1 MELTKFIVD
10 RVIPTNRS
18 KKLYTHLAA
27 IINRL
32 IGYGGTYRNE
42 ASQAL
47 GGDHSIPGTI
57 GTKGMPVLR
66 KIPKVRYPFRI
77 KITLPYLLLALIIA
91 MAGAYIITRIVFDTI
106 EERFT
111 NQLIETRKLTS
122 EWIVQEE
129 EKLLEPLRLIAH
141 TDGLAEAVSEKNAE
155 AIREISFPI
164 LLNASIEALEIIDL
178 SGTSLL
184 SLHHRVGGRIEEYDV
199 SSGDKSFQDWDIVKQ
214 VINKQFDTIGDKFAG
229 IMSPPWGNYLYIS
242 GPIYD
247 QEQEIVGVIVIGDTL
262 DQIANGIREA
272 TLSQVTIYDTNGNEI
287 TTTFMD
293 SQESIEVEVFEEVF
307 ARQDKESY
315 MRHRTAA
322 NIAYKEILAPFEV
335 RSGDDVGII
344 GNSLAETF
352 LVRASNTTRFQ
363 IFSFATISFLFIIA
377 AGVFIADRF
386 TRPLIRVVNASSEVA
401 AGNLNV
407 KVTPTGNDEVTDLAN
422 SFNQMVLSLQQS
434 KAELIQ
440 AHENTIE
447 AYDRTIEGWCK
458 ALELRDNVTE
468 GHTQRVTDLTIRIAR
483 ETGFGEK
490 QLIHIRRGALMHDIG
505 KMAIPD
511 SILKKTGPLSDD
523 EWIEMR
529 KHPIYAYEMLH
540 KIAYL
545 KPALA
550 IPYCHH
556 EKWDG
561 TGYPRGLISEEI
573 PLEARIFAVVD
584 VWDALRSDRP
594 YRKALPFQQ
603 VVKLIMEYSGTH
615 FDPYVVDVFLSQM
628 DFILI
633 PDTIAE
639 NFSEHKNIIK
649 DKAAM

>member
-1 MELTKFIVD
+1 MELTKIILD

-18 KKLYTHLAA
+18 KKLYRRFISLV
-27 IINRL
+27 NRL

-47 GGDHSIPGTI
+47 ESPHSIPREVDI
-57 GTKGMPVLR
+57 KGMSVPR
-66 KIPKVRYPFRI
+66 KFPKVRYPFRI
-77 KITLPYLLLALIIA
+77 KITIPYILLALIIA
-91 MAGAYIITRIVFDTI
+91 MAGAYIVTRIVFDTI

-184 SLHHRVGGRIEEYDV
+184 SLHHREGGRIEEYDV
-199 SSGDKSFQDWDIVKQ
+199 STGDKGFQDWDIVKQ
-214 VINKQFDTIGDKFAG
+214 VINKKFDTIGDKFAAV
-229 IMSPPWGNYLYIS
+229 MSPLWGNYLYIS

-247 QEQEIVGVIVIGDTL
+247 QEQKIVGVIVIGDTL
-262 DQIANGIREA
+262 DRIAHGIREA
-272 TLSQVTIYDTNGNEI
+272 TLSQVTIYDKNGNEI

-293 SQESIEVEVFEEVF
+293 TQESLEVEVFEEVF
-307 ARQDKESY
+307 ARQDNESF

-335 RSGDDVGII
+335 RSGEDVGII

-363 IFSFATISFLFIIA
+363 IFSFATVSFLFIIA
-377 AGVFIADRF
+377 VGVFIADRF
-386 TRPLIRVVNASSEVA
+386 TRPLIRVVDASSEVA

-407 KVTPTGNDEVTDLAN
+407 EVTPTGNDEVTDLAN

-440 AHENTIE
+440 AHQNTIE

-483 ETGFGEK
+483 EMGFSEQK
-490 QLIHIRRGALMHDIG
+490 LIHVRRGALMHDIG

-529 KHPIYAYEMLH
+529 KHPIYAYEMLQ

-561 TGYPRGLISEEI
+561 TGYPRGLMGEEI

-615 FDPYVVDVFLSQM
+615 FDPYVVDVFLSEM

-633 PDTIAE
+633 PDTVAE
-639 NFSEHKNIIK
+639 NFPEHKNIIK